1 MTPFQAFDY
10 AGVAVFAVTGAL
22 VAARLR
28 QDVVTFVFFAT
39 VTGIGGGTLRDL
51 LLGAPV
57 FWVAQ
62 QGYLVVC
69 VVAAIAVWIFGA
81 RRAHPS
87 ALLWLDA
94 IGLSAYAAFGAAKAL
109 GLGAPPVVAIAMGV
123 MTATFG
129 GVMRDL
135 FGGQPSVFLRRE
147 IYVTAALVAASIFVA
162 LREFGIAVEIA
173 SAAAFVLG
181 FALRA
186 GAILRGWS
194 LPGYGGATQ
203 DWR

>member
-57 FWVAQ
+57 FWVSQ
-62 QGYLVVC
+62 QGYLIVC
-69 VVAAIAVWIFGA
+69 AAAAIAVWTLGA
-81 RRAHPS
+81 HRWPPS
-87 ALLWLDA
+87 VLLWLDA
-94 IGLSAYAAFGAAKAL
+94 IGLAAYAAFGAAKAT
-109 GLGAPPVVAIAMGV
+109 GLGAPPVVAIVMGV

-135 FGGQPSVFLRRE
+135 FGGQPSVFLHRE
-147 IYVTAALVAASIFVA
+147 IYVTAALVAATIFVILTA
-162 LREFGIAVEIA
+162 FGIGVEIA

-194 LPGYGGATQ
+194 LPGYGKQ
-203 DWR
+203 PS